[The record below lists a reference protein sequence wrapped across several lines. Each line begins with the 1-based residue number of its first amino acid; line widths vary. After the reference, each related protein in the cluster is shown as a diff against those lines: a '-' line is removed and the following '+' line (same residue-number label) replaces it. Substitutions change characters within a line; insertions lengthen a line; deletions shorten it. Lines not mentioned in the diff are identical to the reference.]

1 MKEINSV
8 VLTLIISL
16 TITWLF
22 ASTDFALN
30 ITACWIFF
38 ILLELYNKKVSN
50 KTISQKF
57 WKWKDETPRWKVA
70 LVCLAVAYVGVY
82 FALHLFYEI

>member
-8 VLTLIISL
+8 VLILIISL
-16 TITWLF
+16 TITWVF

-57 WKWKDETPRWKVA
+57 WKWKNEAPRWKVI
-70 LVCLAVAYVGVY
+70 LVSASIAYVGIY
-82 FALHLFYEI
+82 FALHLGLKI